1 MNFIPLAGRI
11 LFSLIFVMSGLNHF
25 SKATIDYAGS
35 QGVPL
40 ANILVPI
47 SGVLAILGGLSII
60 LGFKTRIGA
69 VLIVL
74 FLVPVTFMMHNFW
87 TVTDPQAHQMQMIH
101 FMKNLSMLGGA
112 LIIMYWGGGPLSVS
126 TCPPPAQK

>member
-1 MNFIPLAGRI
+1 MNAIPLIGRI

-25 SKATIDYAGS
+25 SAQTIGYASS
-35 QGVPL
+35 QGVPM

-60 LGFKTRIGA
+60 LGLKTRIGA

-87 TVTDPQAHQMQMIH
+87 TKTDPMARQMDMIQ
-101 FMKNLSMLGGA
+101 FMKNISMLGGA
-112 LIIMYWGGGPLSVS
+112 LILMYWGGGPLSVS

>member
-1 MNFIPLAGRI
+1 MNAIPLVGRI

-25 SKATIDYAGS
+25 SAQTIGYAAS
-35 QGVPL
+35 MGVPM

-60 LGFKTRIGA
+60 LGLKTRIGA

-87 TVTDPQAHQMQMIH
+87 AKTDPMARQMDMIQ
-101 FMKNLSMLGGA
+101 FMKNISMLGGA

>member
-1 MNFIPLAGRI
+1 MNFIPLIGRI

-25 SKATIDYAGS
+25 SAQTIGYAAS
-35 QGVPL
+35 MGVPM

-47 SGVLAILGGLSII
+47 SGVLAIAGGLSII
-60 LGFKTRIGA
+60 LGLKTRIGA

-87 TVTDPQAHQMQMIH
+87 TKTDPMARQMDMIQ

-112 LIIMYWGGGPLSVS
+112 LVIMYWGGGPLSVA